1 MLQHLNDE
9 TFKTPQGSGIARKR
23 RKKAGY
29 FQRQNMWLR
38 RSYFC
43 SVAVVIREFPHK
55 QIQNCSVLHS
65 TVIAC
70 MKN

>member
-55 QIQNCSVLHS
+55 QI
-65 TVIAC
+65 
-70 MKN
+70 